1 MTCAIM
7 TPMRAQ
13 HHLGVN
19 PQRWP
24 GRLALWLAAL
34 LFALQVGFHAA
45 MPEHMNMSQMLNTVL
60 SGAVNAP
67 SPAMSGM
74 AMPAA
79 PTAAAPGPDAPR
91 PALPAHAGHADS
103 LCCMPPLAPAPQ
115 FWVPPLLLPVG
126 RLRVAVRA
134 VAEALRIQRATA
146 RGPPRGVPATF
157 SLV

>member
-1 MTCAIM
+1 M

-24 GRLALWLAAL
+24 ARLALWLATL
-34 LFALQVGFHAA
+34 LFAMQVGFHAA
-45 MPEHMNMSQMLNTVL
+45 MPEHMNMSQMLDTVL
-60 SGAVNAP
+60 NG
-67 SPAMSGM
+67 PANTRGVEMSGM

-79 PTAAAPGPDAPR
+79 PR
-91 PALPAHAGHADS
+91 PALPTHAGHADS

-115 FWVPPLLLPVG
+115 FWTPPLMLPVG
-126 RLRVAVRA
+126 RLRAAVRA
-134 VAEALRIQRATA
+134 VAEALRILRATA